1 MRSLL
6 SVGLL
11 FLLVCGITSCGED
24 LVFCGSDQPDRRMF
38 CHMEKQKPTWRS
50 SSDIQFLYL
59 SEQSPARMS
68 EILPSMLDMVVENGQ
83 YLAVGGTEPI
93 SGDILEDSIPY
104 MRDKLDGVYMQVFL
118 PKSNQSE
125 RILSELTA
133 AGAKI
138 DFFDVSFLAEPE

>member
-1 MRSLL
+1 
-6 SVGLL
+6 
-11 FLLVCGITSCGED
+11 
-24 LVFCGSDQPDRRMF
+24 
-38 CHMEKQKPTWRS
+38 
-50 SSDIQFLYL
+50 
-59 SEQSPARMS
+59 MS